1 MAWKLVAIEQ
11 KNSETVET
19 LKHSV
24 RETDLEQLS
33 WEEFPALYF
42 MAEILALKCRSPEE
56 LQEIHRYKLT
66 YTGARLIQEG
76 AEGKGGHG

>member
-42 MAEILALKCRSPEE
+42 LGEILALRHRTPEE
-56 LQEIHRYKLT
+56 LREIHKAKFAFP
-66 YTGARLIQEG
+66 GQRLIQEG
-76 AEGKGGHG
+76 ADTR

>member
-1 MAWKLVAIEQ
+1 MAWRLITEKRG
-11 KNSETVET
+11 ETIET

-42 MAEILALKCRSPEE
+42 LAEILALRCRSPEE
-56 LQEIHRYKLT
+56 LMEVHRAKLT
-66 YTGARLIQEG
+66 YPGQRLIQEG
-76 AEGKGGHG
+76 PEA